1 MELVHITKIH
11 ILVIFKDHIEEC
23 EVLYLFEIEGKIRLV
38 KSIFKHKYFV
48 LLSSFL
54 FFFNL
59 QNFTNY
65 TFLLIF
71 IILKN

>member
-11 ILVIFKDHIEEC
+11 ILVIFKDLIEEC

-48 LLSSFL
+48 LLSSFSL
-54 FFFNL
+54 IYKIL
-59 QNFTNY
+59 Q
-65 TFLLIF
+65 
-71 IILKN
+71 IIHFC